1 MIDAC
6 SIETGGLISIE
17 HALQQIA
24 GTVVPINTCERVV
37 LKSALGRVLSAS
49 VYASINIPPDQNS
62 AMDGYAFSSTDIRP
76 NQPFSLS
83 LAGTSWAGAP
93 YSETLKPGECIRIFT
108 GAVIPEGADSV
119 IMQEH
124 IQADNTLIIFP
135 ESTQPHKHIRDIG
148 CDTRKDALLIS
159 ANKKLTAIDIGLLA
173 SAGIYDVQVYRKLN
187 IAFLSTGDELSPIGQ
202 MLQPGQI
209 YDSNRYALNALLDD
223 NTINITDLGVI
234 GDDKSALEESL
245 VAASKTHDVLI
256 STGGASVGDADYIKE
271 ILDKCGE
278 VSFWKIAIKPGK
290 PLAFG
295 KINHCYFWGL
305 PGNPVSVI
313 TTFQKIVSPA
323 LRQLSGEQSAKKT
336 LQIQAT
342 CRTALNKSQ
351 GRQEYQRGILTQDK
365 SGEFFVASAGKQD
378 SNIMSALSAANC
390 YMVLAVEC
398 NGVAVGEKVTVEPF
412 ALLI

>member
-62 AMDGYAFSSTDIRP
+62 AMDGYAFSSTDILP

-93 YSETLKPGECIRIFT
+93 YSEILKPGECIRIFT
-108 GAVIPEGADSV
+108 GGVIPEGADSV

-148 CDTRKDALLIS
+148 CDTREDALLLS

-390 YMVLAVEC
+390 YIVLAVEC

>member
-93 YSETLKPGECIRIFT
+93 YSEILKPGECIRIFT
-108 GAVIPEGADSV
+108 GGVIPEGADSV

-148 CDTRKDALLIS
+148 CDTRKDALLLS

-209 YDSNRYALNALLDD
+209 YDSNRYALNALVDD
-223 NTINITDLGVI
+223 NTINITDLGVM

-256 STGGASVGDADYIKE
+256 SRGGASVGDADYIKE

-390 YMVLAVEC
+390 YIVLAVEC

>member
-62 AMDGYAFSSTDIRP
+62 AMDGYAFSSTDILP

-93 YSETLKPGECIRIFT
+93 YSEILKPGECIRIFT
-108 GAVIPEGADSV
+108 GGVIPEGADSV

-124 IQADNTLIIFP
+124 IRADNTLIIFP

-148 CDTRKDALLIS
+148 CDTREDALLLS

-342 CRTALNKSQ
+342 CRTVLNKSQ

>member
-93 YSETLKPGECIRIFT
+93 YSEILKPGECIRIFT
-108 GAVIPEGADSV
+108 GGVIPEGADSV

-148 CDTRKDALLIS
+148 CDTRKDALLLS

-223 NTINITDLGVI
+223 NTINITDLGVM

-256 STGGASVGDADYIKE
+256 SRGGASVGDADYIKE

-390 YMVLAVEC
+390 YIVLAVEC

>member
-62 AMDGYAFSSTDIRP
+62 AMDGYAFSSTDILP

-93 YSETLKPGECIRIFT
+93 YSEILKPGECIRIFT
-108 GAVIPEGADSV
+108 GGVIPEGADSV

-148 CDTRKDALLIS
+148 CDTRKDALLLS

-295 KINHCYFWGL
+295 KINHCYFWRL

>member
-24 GTVVPINTCERVV
+24 GTVVPIKTCERVV

-49 VYASINIPPDQNS
+49 VYATINIPPDQNS

-173 SAGIYDVQVYRKLN
+173 SAGIYDVQ
-187 IAFLSTGDELSPIGQ
+187 
-202 MLQPGQI
+202 
-209 YDSNRYALNALLDD
+209 
-223 NTINITDLGVI
+223 
-234 GDDKSALEESL
+234 
-245 VAASKTHDVLI
+245 
-256 STGGASVGDADYIKE
+256 
-271 ILDKCGE
+271 
-278 VSFWKIAIKPGK
+278 
-290 PLAFG
+290 
-295 KINHCYFWGL
+295 
-305 PGNPVSVI
+305 
-313 TTFQKIVSPA
+313 
-323 LRQLSGEQSAKKT
+323 
-336 LQIQAT
+336 
-342 CRTALNKSQ
+342 
-351 GRQEYQRGILTQDK
+351 
-365 SGEFFVASAGKQD
+365 
-378 SNIMSALSAANC
+378 
-390 YMVLAVEC
+390 
-398 NGVAVGEKVTVEPF
+398 
-412 ALLI
+412 

>member
-62 AMDGYAFSSTDIRP
+62 AMDGYAFSSTDILP

-93 YSETLKPGECIRIFT
+93 YSEILKPGECIRIFT
-108 GAVIPEGADSV
+108 GGVIPEGADSV

-148 CDTRKDALLIS
+148 CDTREDALLLS